1 MQADG
6 TGLFQMLVCL
16 GIGLE
21 KTIPG
26 RAADA
31 PVDVRA
37 LFAGKGNVVKVTEK
51 FLYNQLLLILQ
62 MGELKAKMFRVGGPV
77 KGQVVGDRLRNLL
90 TAGGGSRNSSVTA
103 H

>member
-37 LFAGKGNVVKVTEK
+37 PLAVESNIVKVAEK
-51 FLYNQLLLILQ
+51 FLYDQPFLSRQ

-77 KGQVVGDRLRNLL
+77 KGQVVGDRLRDLL
-90 TAGGGSRNSSVTA
+90 TAGGGQ
-103 H
+103 